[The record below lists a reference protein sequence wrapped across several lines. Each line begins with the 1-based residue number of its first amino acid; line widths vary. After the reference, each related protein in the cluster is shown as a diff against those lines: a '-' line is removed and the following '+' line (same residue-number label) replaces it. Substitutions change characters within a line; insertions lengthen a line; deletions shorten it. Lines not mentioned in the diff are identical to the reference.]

1 MSNIRVAYSGLISLL
16 IGIVSSITGLI
27 FTLIVTRTLT
37 PDEYGAWGLIG
48 GLIMYVMVL
57 DPIVTY
63 WTTREIARG
72 EDSGKTA
79 IVTHGV
85 FSFIALGLYFI
96 ISFFVANES
105 TVSFNILALG
115 AMLIPVMFVNRAL
128 TALNLGWKPQATSYG
143 IIAFELCKIPL
154 ALILVY
160 HFKFG
165 LEGAIIATTI
175 SYVASIIVLSINARS
190 KLQVKFQ
197 KIYIKKWTKLF
208 WIPLYRKSQSVVFSF
223 DVAIFAIITDS
234 VFGIALFSASL
245 AVSILVGHAGLIA
258 QAIYPKLL
266 SGGSKEHLNET
277 LIRFFYFGF
286 PLAAISITFARPALF
301 ALNPVYEVAVIV
313 VMIMTLRT
321 FIYVLSNI
329 FQDALHGSE
338 TIDALENPTF
348 KQFAKS
354 KLFTLPTIL
363 LIQYSLYVIILG
375 IVLFLTTDSSTQL
388 ELVMYWSTISLAV
401 QIPFTLYFFKMLK
414 NNFSISIDIIVSI
427 KYLFSSIIV
436 FTVVYFLMENY
447 LKYQE
452 SIFDFL
458 PNLILYLGIGVIL
471 YALVTYILDI
481 RTRKLVKS
489 IITELTKNNKSVD

>member
-1 MSNIRVAYSGLISLL
+1 
-16 IGIVSSITGLI
+16 
-27 FTLIVTRTLT
+27 
-37 PDEYGAWGLIG
+37 
-48 GLIMYVMVL
+48 
-57 DPIVTY
+57 
-63 WTTREIARG
+63 
-72 EDSGKTA
+72 
-79 IVTHGV
+79 
-85 FSFIALGLYFI
+85 
-96 ISFFVANES
+96 
-105 TVSFNILALG
+105 
-115 AMLIPVMFVNRAL
+115 
-128 TALNLGWKPQATSYG
+128 
-143 IIAFELCKIPL
+143 
-154 ALILVY
+154 
-160 HFKFG
+160 
-165 LEGAIIATTI
+165 
-175 SYVASIIVLSINARS
+175 
-190 KLQVKFQ
+190 
-197 KIYIKKWTKLF
+197 
-208 WIPLYRKSQSVVFSF
+208 
-223 DVAIFAIITDS
+223 
-234 VFGIALFSASL
+234 
-245 AVSILVGHAGLIA
+245 
-258 QAIYPKLL
+258 
-266 SGGSKEHLNET
+266 LNET